1 MLHDVSMREV
11 RLQYDGATLMNTEL
25 KKQIT
30 RITSMTLL
38 GTVYRDFQN
47 GCIHQMVDIE
57 MAKGVK
63 IDDIDEIPFLKLHQ
77 HIHMQIV
84 GGKEIH
90 SVIIRNSHETIAIG
104 AAVTEAYV
112 VSGSNIGRA
121 GSTLILRGT
130 PSGITTIVNG
140 FKKWNARCKISVVRP
155 VDENS
160 VLEGTNLTDKQLE
173 VFNKAW
179 ELGFYEKDSK
189 VKTAQVA
196 DSLRIARVTVSGH
209 LKHIEEKMALLLA
222 RRLGIF

>member
-1 MLHDVSMREV
+1 MLHDISMREV
-11 RLQYDGATLMNTEL
+11 RLQYDGATLMNTQIKE
-25 KKQIT
+25 QIT
-30 RITSMTLL
+30 RITRMTLL

-47 GCIHQMVDIE
+47 SCIHQMVDIE
-57 MAKGVK
+57 MAKGV
-63 IDDIDEIPFLKLHQ
+63 DLEEINEITFLKLHQ

-90 SVIIRNSHETIAIG
+90 TVIVRNNHETIAIG
-104 AAVTEAYV
+104 GAVSDAYV
-112 VSGSNIGRA
+112 VSGSNIGRS

-140 FKKWNARCKISVVRP
+140 FKKWNKRCKISVVRP

>member
-1 MLHDVSMREV
+1 MLHDISMREV
-11 RLQYDGATLMNTEL
+11 RLQYDGATLMNTQIKE
-25 KKQIT
+25 QIT
-30 RITSMTLL
+30 RITRMTLL

-47 GCIHQMVDIE
+47 SCIHQMVDIE
-57 MAKGVK
+57 MAKGVDLEE
-63 IDDIDEIPFLKLHQ
+63 INEIPFLKLHQ

-90 SVIIRNSHETIAIG
+90 TVIVRNNHETIAIG
-104 AAVTEAYV
+104 GAVSDAYV
-112 VSGSNIGRA
+112 VSGSNIGRS

-140 FKKWNARCKISVVRP
+140 FKKWNKRCKISVVRP
-155 VDENS
+155 VDEKTII
-160 VLEGTNLTDKQLE
+160 EGTNLTEKQLE

-179 ELGFYEKDSK
+179 EMGFYEKGSNI
-189 VKTAQVA
+189 KTAQVA
-196 DSLRIARVTVSGH
+196 DSLGIARVTVSGP

>member
-1 MLHDVSMREV
+1 MLHDISMREV
-11 RLQYDGATLMNTEL
+11 RLQYDGATLMNTQIKE
-25 KKQIT
+25 QIT
-30 RITSMTLL
+30 RITRMTLL

-47 GCIHQMVDIE
+47 SCIHQMVDIE
-57 MAKGVK
+57 MAKGVDLEE
-63 IDDIDEIPFLKLHQ
+63 INEIPFLKLHQ

-90 SVIIRNSHETIAIG
+90 TVIIRNSHETIAIG
-104 AAVTEAYV
+104 GAVSDAYV
-112 VSGSNIGRA
+112 VSGSNIGRS

-140 FKKWNARCKISVVRP
+140 FKKWNKRCKISVVRP
-155 VDENS
+155 VDEKTII
-160 VLEGTNLTDKQLE
+160 EGTNLTEKQLE

-179 ELGFYEKDSK
+179 EMGFYEKGSK
-189 VKTAQVA
+189 IKTAQVA
-196 DSLRIARVTVSGH
+196 DSLGIARVTVSGH

>member
-1 MLHDVSMREV
+1 MLHDISMREV
-11 RLQYDGATLMNTEL
+11 RLQYDGATLMNTQIKE
-25 KKQIT
+25 QIT
-30 RITSMTLL
+30 RITRMTLL

-47 GCIHQMVDIE
+47 SCIHQMVDIE
-57 MAKGVK
+57 MAKGVDLEE
-63 IDDIDEIPFLKLHQ
+63 INEIPFLKLHQ

-90 SVIIRNSHETIAIG
+90 TVIVRNNHETIAIG
-104 AAVTEAYV
+104 GAVSDAYV
-112 VSGSNIGRA
+112 VSGSNIGRS

-140 FKKWNARCKISVVRP
+140 FKKWNKRCKISVVRP
-155 VDENS
+155 VDEKTII
-160 VLEGTNLTDKQLE
+160 EGTNLTEKQLE

-179 ELGFYEKDSK
+179 EMGFYEKGSNI
-189 VKTAQVA
+189 KTAQVA
-196 DSLRIARVTVSGH
+196 DSLGIARVTVSGH